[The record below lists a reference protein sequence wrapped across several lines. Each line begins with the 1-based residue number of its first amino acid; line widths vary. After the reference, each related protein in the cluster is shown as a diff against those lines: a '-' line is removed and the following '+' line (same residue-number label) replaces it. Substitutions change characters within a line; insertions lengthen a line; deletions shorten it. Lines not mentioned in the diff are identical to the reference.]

1 MNTHWASNKPY
12 FIVSCANSWKLRRT
26 INIENV
32 ARQKQIFLAHL
43 RLNGVLLVV
52 WWRYYLLISIPQLL
66 VQILNNTCFR
76 LEMYIFIVLFQLTL
90 LLLDQN
96 LLCCRDRWDTVFYK
110 NEDAKSINMN
120 QSPGDVN
127 VYVYVCVWWVLMI
140 ILCMYWLIDFSW
152 L

>member
-96 LLCCRDRWDTVFYK
+96 LLCCLIWIFLCKFPSRSLRYRFLQKWRCQIYK
-110 NEDAKSINMN
+110 HE
-120 QSPGDVN
+120 P
-127 VYVYVCVWWVLMI
+127 
-140 ILCMYWLIDFSW
+140 
-152 L
+152 